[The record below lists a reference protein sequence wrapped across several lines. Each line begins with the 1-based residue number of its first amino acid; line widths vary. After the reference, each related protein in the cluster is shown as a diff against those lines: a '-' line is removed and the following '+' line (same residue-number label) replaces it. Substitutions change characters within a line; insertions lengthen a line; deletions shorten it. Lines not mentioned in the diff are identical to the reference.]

1 MRLQPLLLAIVLGL
15 LLWAVVIAVAILIVS
30 AL

>member
-30 AL
+30 AS